1 MKPGYPL
8 TFKEAV
14 AQTPALGE
22 LVWQPG
28 LPALG
33 ADSQHVQCS
42 ETQRLAGSVNLDEA
56 LKTRYPAEPRWDY
69 ALGWHRGSGE
79 VAIWVE
85 VHPAYTSEVEVV
97 IRKLQWLRNW
107 LATSAPVLDSL
118 TKHEENPFFWL
129 ATGSVSITKN
139 SPQARRLAKSGLR
152 YPVRVLRLE

>member
-1 MKPGYPL
+1 MKHGESL
-8 TFKEAV
+8 TFKQAV
-14 AQTPALGE
+14 AQTADLGE
-22 LVWQPG
+22 WVWQPG

-33 ADSQHVQCS
+33 ADSQHVQCL

-69 ALGWHRGSGE
+69 AIGWYRGSGE

-85 VHPAYTSEVEVV
+85 AHPAYTGEVEVV